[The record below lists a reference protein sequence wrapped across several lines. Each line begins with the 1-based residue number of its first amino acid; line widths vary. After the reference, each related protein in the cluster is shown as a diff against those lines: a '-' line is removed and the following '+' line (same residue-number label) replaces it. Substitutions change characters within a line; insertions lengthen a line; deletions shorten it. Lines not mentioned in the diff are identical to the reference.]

1 MGAAGEAVVDM
12 AGPQRAAVDESGVR
26 LQQGRTGLDALP
38 RVVRGLD
45 SSGRDEDEAVPY
57 PDVSW
62 ARADPYLTQALIG
75 RNLLDMQTISTS
87 PTVTAD
93 GVKAVPDQPFTRDLR
108 RRLG

>member
-1 MGAAGEAVVDM
+1 MNSFRPSLLTDTAHTASNVDDPPKIQV
-12 AGPQRAAVDESGVR
+12 GDNEVIR
-26 LQQGRTGLDALP
+26 
-38 RVVRGLD
+38 
-45 SSGRDEDEAVPY
+45 
-57 PDVSW
+57 VSW

-75 RNLLDMQTISTS
+75 RNLLDMQTISPS